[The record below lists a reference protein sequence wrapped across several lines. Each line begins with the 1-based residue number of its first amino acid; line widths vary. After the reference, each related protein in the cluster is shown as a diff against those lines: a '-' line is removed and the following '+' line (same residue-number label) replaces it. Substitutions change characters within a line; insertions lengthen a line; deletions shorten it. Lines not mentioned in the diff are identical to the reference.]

1 MNEPINGIDVGAFQ
15 KFAETVQHDPEN
27 AHARFSVR
35 TEWKGQTRTV
45 ATVKSFDLLGET
57 YDRNFTIEADE
68 PPELLGNDAAPNPQ
82 ELLMAALNACMSV
95 GYAAVAAT
103 MGVTVRSLE
112 IETTGEL
119 DLRGFLG
126 LDTNVNPGYNEIH
139 YKVSIDADGTAE
151 QIEEIHQAVMRT
163 SPNFA
168 NFSKAIQ
175 MVPELV
181 VLNSD

>member
-1 MNEPINGIDVGAFQ
+1 MNGIDEAAFQ
-15 KFAETVQHDPEN
+15 QFAAKVQQDPEN
-27 AHARFSVR
+27 ACAGFTVH
-35 TEWKGQTRTV
+35 TEWKGQTRTIS
-45 ATVKSFDLLGET
+45 TVKSFELLGET
-57 YDRNFTIEADE
+57 YDRHFTIEADE
-68 PPELLGNDAAPNPQ
+68 PPELLGGNTAPNPQ

-126 LDTNVNPGYNEIH
+126 LDANVNPGYNEIH

-151 QIEEIHQAVMRT
+151 QIEGIHETVIRT

-175 MVPELV
+175 MIPELV
-181 VLNSD
+181 VVNADPTR